1 MADQMQVELLS
12 DLEVAE
18 RAALLPEWILGEGV
32 LSREFEFA
40 DFSESMS
47 FVNRVAALAEEHD
60 HHPDIFISYN
70 HVRLDLSTHS
80 AGGLT
85 EKDFAL
91 AQDID
96 RLL

>member
-1 MADQMQVELLS
+1 MNERMRVTLLS

-18 RAALLPEWILGEGV
+18 RAASVPEWLPGEGV
-32 LSREFEFA
+32 ITREFEFA
-40 DFSESMS
+40 DFAASMA
-47 FVNRVAALAEEHD
+47 FVNQVAALAEERD

-70 HVRLDLSTHS
+70 HVRLDLTTHS

-91 AQDID
+91 AEAVD
-96 RLL
+96 RLI